1 MEVIA
6 AKLAG
11 HIQHF
16 ANNIK
21 VWPQQAFEGLR
32 IDLAG
37 RHAAT
42 ANFGSPHPG
51 RSFGRK
57 NNFMRAICKQ
67 FSVAPG
73 YPGYSLSGQDFRQ
86 NCIDKLLGQMLLE
99 QGSRRF
105 IELLASIKHGFEIPA
120 WQTIHLQGHIP
131 APIKGSIENG
141 RPAQALVGKKD
152 IVRKFN
158 QFFTLV
164 IFMRGNGAA
173 KANSRKGGEF
183 FLLLLLP

>member
-1 MEVIA
+1 
-6 AKLAG
+6 
-11 HIQHF
+11 
-16 ANNIK
+16 
-21 VWPQQAFEGLR
+21 
-32 IDLAG
+32 
-37 RHAAT
+37 
-42 ANFGSPHPG
+42 
-51 RSFGRK
+51 
-57 NNFMRAICKQ
+57 
-67 FSVAPG
+67 
-73 YPGYSLSGQDFRQ
+73 
-86 NCIDKLLGQMLLE
+86 MLLE

-131 APIKGSIENG
+131 APIKGNIENG